1 MNEAL
6 FFLHLLLVFAFGC
19 IALRLGKMA
28 LGAWV
33 AIQAVCAN
41 LFVVK
46 QIFFFGFEVTC
57 ADVFAIGSVL
67 GLNLLQ
73 EYFGKESAK
82 QALWVTFF
90 SMLFFAAMARVHL
103 IYIPSSA
110 DTTQEAFR
118 SVLSSTPRLFIAS
131 LGVFFITQQLDIRV
145 FQLLKQKM
153 TRVPFAWRCALSTTL
168 SQLSDTVLF
177 SLFGLWGLVASLT
190 DIILV
195 SFLIKLI
202 LISCMT
208 PLIALTKKIR
218 HAFPV

>member
-1 MNEAL
+1 MNETL
-6 FFLHLLLVFAFGC
+6 FFLHLFLVFAFGC
-19 IALRLGKMA
+19 IALRLGKVV
-28 LGAWV
+28 LVSWV
-33 AIQAVCAN
+33 ALQAVCAN

-46 QIFFFGFEVTC
+46 QIFFFGFEITC
-57 ADVFAIGSVL
+57 ADVFAVGSVL

-90 SMLFFAAMARVHL
+90 SMLFFAVMARIHL
-103 IYIPSSA
+103 VYIPSSG

-118 SVLSSTPRLFIAS
+118 SVLSSTPRLFLAS
-131 LGVFFITQQLDIRV
+131 LGVFFVTQQLDIRI
-145 FQLLKQKM
+145 FQWLKQKM
-153 TRVPFAWRCALSTTL
+153 TRLPFPCRCGISTAL

-177 SLFGLWGLVASLT
+177 SIFGLWGLVASLS
-190 DIILV
+190 DVILV

-208 PLIALTKKIR
+208 PLLTLIKRIR
-218 HAFPV
+218 HAFSV